1 MWLSKRSLR
10 SGVMNRNNA
19 SRDESPSRRRRPSFN
34 TTTPAS
40 RSPLATHD
48 AAEDDQQAGNAGAAP
63 TTFVSYGSDGD
74 L

>member
-1 MWLSKRSLR
+1 MVLKRSLR
-10 SGVMNRNNA
+10 FGVMNRNNA

-34 TTTPAS
+34 TA
-40 RSPLATHD
+40 RSTDSSPNSTHD
-48 AAEDDQQAGNAGAAP
+48 AVEDDLQAGNAGAAP

>member
-1 MWLSKRSLR
+1 MVSKRSLR

-40 RSPLATHD
+40 RSPIATQD

-74 L
+74 M